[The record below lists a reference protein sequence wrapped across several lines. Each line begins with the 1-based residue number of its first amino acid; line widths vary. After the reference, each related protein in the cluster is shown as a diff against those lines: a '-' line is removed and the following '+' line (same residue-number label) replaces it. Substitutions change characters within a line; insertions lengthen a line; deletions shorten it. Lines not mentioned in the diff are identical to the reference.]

1 MTAATTVTTASALL
15 EALRSTL
22 QSEQSALVRGEA
34 DALPAL
40 ADAKAQAF
48 EQISRA
54 MRGASRAD
62 RLALLDAMTAAQ
74 RLNDVNAALV
84 AARLSANRARLDAV
98 LALTGTEREPT
109 LYGTRGALSA
119 AASRRATASA

>member
-1 MTAATTVTTASALL
+1 MTAATAVTTASALL

-54 MRGASRAD
+54 MRGAWRRGWPPSS
-62 RLALLDAMTAAQ
+62 TC
-74 RLNDVNAALV
+74 
-84 AARLSANRARLDAV
+84 ST
-98 LALTGTEREPT
+98 LT
-109 LYGTRGALSA
+109 
-119 AASRRATASA
+119 